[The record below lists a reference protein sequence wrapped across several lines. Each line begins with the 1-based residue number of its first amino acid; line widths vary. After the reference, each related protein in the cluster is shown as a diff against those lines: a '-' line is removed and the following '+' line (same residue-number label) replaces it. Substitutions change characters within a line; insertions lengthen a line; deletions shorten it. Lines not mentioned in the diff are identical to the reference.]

1 MKWKNL
7 YLNIVVVSFL
17 FLFTECNKSSDAP
30 AEDYS
35 PLTAGSSWA
44 YTSSSGTS
52 NKLTATN
59 RDTVASGHTYRV
71 LTNSSGPN
79 TYLGKSGNEYYRFG
93 SLSSLGIN
101 NVEELYLKDNLDV
114 NGTWK
119 LEQAFNYPGIPIPL
133 TATLN
138 YTIKSKGG
146 TRTVSGKN
154 FTNVIQV
161 RLDISITGLGSVGG
175 GDFYYASGVGMIE
188 NTISINIVGQPPI
201 AETTLL
207 TAYEIK

>member
-1 MKWKNL
+1 MKLKNL
-7 YLNIVVVSFL
+7 CLTAVTSFSFL
-17 FLFTECNKSSDAP
+17 FTQCNKSSDASSQ
-30 AEDYS
+30 DYS
-35 PLTAGSSWA
+35 PLTAGSSWT

-59 RDTVASGHTYRV
+59 RDTVAAGHTYRV
-71 LTNSSGPN
+71 LTNSSGTN

-93 SLSSLGIN
+93 SFSSIGIN
-101 NVEELYLKDNLDV
+101 NVEELYLKDNQDV

-119 LEQAFNYPGIPIPL
+119 LDQAFNYPTIPFPL

-146 TRTVSGKN
+146 TRTVSGKTFN
-154 FTNVIQV
+154 NVIQV
-161 RLDISITGLGSVGG
+161 RLDITVTGLGNIGG

-188 NTISINIVGQPPI
+188 NAIAINVVGQPPI
-201 AETTLL
+201 AETNLL